1 MSATSDTYWLALRR
15 VHGAGPRTCRL
26 LLERFGSAERI
37 FKAGEQEIVAAGAGR
52 NVARAIASFNDFAPL
67 EKELCEL
74 LRLGAHLVRWTD
86 ADYPLNLKQ
95 IADPPPYLIARG
107 PLEPSD
113 AACVA
118 VVGAR
123 AASEAGLRMAQR
135 LGFELAAHGF
145 VVVSGLAR
153 GIDGA
158 AHRGALE
165 AGGRTI
171 AVLGCGIDVA
181 YPPEHRGLADAII
194 EGRGAI
200 LSELPLGTAP
210 LPENFPSRNRILSG
224 LSLGVVIV
232 EAAEKS
238 GSLITARMALEQD
251 RQVFAVPGSPL
262 SGKTRGSN
270 RLLREGAVLVEC
282 VEDVIEDLAP
292 QMAGRTPKPKL
303 STPAECI
310 TPMASRTTLV
320 QAAAVESPIPGV
332 SNVRVANVQAPEVS
346 TPATSSQLV
355 PAAGGTGDGPRR
367 LRGATA
373 ADLKEATAA
382 DRPGKL
388 AEEAVRQ
395 TKAILDCLINAEKLH
410 VDAMIETCELPPQ
423 TVLNLLL
430 ELELRGLVVQH
441 PGKLF
446 TLP

>member
-1 MSATSDTYWLALRR
+1 MAATSDAHWLALRR

-26 LLERFGSAERI
+26 LLERFGSAEQI
-37 FKAGEQEIVAAGAGR
+37 FKSTEEEITAAGVGR
-52 NVARAIASFNDFAPL
+52 NVARAIAGFNDFAPL

-74 LRLGAHLVRWTD
+74 PRLGARLVRWTD
-86 ADYPLNLKQ
+86 ADYPPNLRQ

-107 PLEPSD
+107 LLEPND
-113 AACVA
+113 AACIA

-165 AGGRTI
+165 AGGRTV

-181 YPPEHRGLADAII
+181 YPPEHRGLADSII
-194 EGRGAI
+194 ERRGAV

-238 GSLITARMALEQD
+238 GSLITARMALEQN

-292 QMAGRTPKPKL
+292 QMAGEASARTERAATVSESTRAVAVSAAVAPRSRPMMQPKL
-303 STPAECI
+303 
-310 TPMASRTTLV
+310 
-320 QAAAVESPIPGV
+320 QAAAVGEALSRSRVINSGDSP
-332 SNVRVANVQAPEVS
+332 A
-346 TPATSSQLV
+346 QLV
-355 PAAGGTGDGPRR
+355 EEGT
-367 LRGATA
+367 
-373 ADLKEATAA
+373 KQI
-382 DRPGKL
+382 KL
-388 AEEAVRQ
+388 ILNCLTDAQSLHIDAV
-395 TKAILDCLINAEKLH
+395 
-410 VDAMIETCELPPQ
+410 IETCQLPPQ

-430 ELELRGLVVQH
+430 ELELMGLVVQH

>member
-1 MSATSDTYWLALRR
+1 MSATSDAYWLALRR

-26 LLERFGSAERI
+26 LLERFGSAEQI
-37 FKAGEQEIVAAGAGR
+37 FKATEEEITTAGVGR
-52 NVARAIASFNDFAPL
+52 NVARAIAGFNDFAPL

-74 LRLGAHLVRWTD
+74 PRLGARVVRWTD
-86 ADYPLNLKQ
+86 ADYPPNLKQ

-107 PLEPSD
+107 LLEAND
-113 AACVA
+113 TACVA

-181 YPPEHRGLADAII
+181 YPPEHRGLADTIV
-194 EGRGAI
+194 ERRGAI

-224 LSLGVVIV
+224 LALGVVIV

-292 QMAGRTPKPKL
+292 QMAGQMAGKRTGPAAFQSTHAAAATMKAQTAAMQPL
-303 STPAECI
+303 SEAAGV
-310 TPMASRTTLV
+310 MDLASQSRT
-320 QAAAVESPIPGV
+320 AI
-332 SNVRVANVQAPEVS
+332 
-346 TPATSSQLV
+346 
-355 PAAGGTGDGPRR
+355 
-367 LRGATA
+367 
-373 ADLKEATAA
+373 AA
-382 DRPGKL
+382 DRSAGL
-388 AEEAVRQ
+388 AEEMTKQAQ
-395 TKAILDCLINAEKLH
+395 TILSCLTDVQKLH
-410 VDAMIETCELPPQ
+410 VDAVIETCQLPPQ

>member
-1 MSATSDTYWLALRR
+1 MSATADAYWLALRR
-15 VHGAGPRTCRL
+15 VHGVGPRTCRL
-26 LLERFGSAERI
+26 LLERFGSAEQI
-37 FKAGEQEIVAAGAGR
+37 FKATEDEVAAAG
-52 NVARAIASFNDFAPL
+52 VARKVASAIAGFNDFAPL

-74 LRLGAHLVRWTD
+74 PRLGARLVRWTD
-86 ADYPLNLKQ
+86 DEYPPNLKQ

-107 PLEPSD
+107 VLEPNNT
-113 AACVA
+113 ACVA

-181 YPPEHRGLADAII
+181 YPPEHRGLADMIV
-194 EGRGAI
+194 ESRGAV
-200 LSELPLGTAP
+200 LSELPLGSAP

-238 GSLITARMALEQD
+238 GSLITARTALEQD

-292 QMAGRTPKPKL
+292 QMAGKASMPAERAASAL
-303 STPAECI
+303 QATPAVAAPAKVKAEDPVI
-310 TPMASRTTLV
+310 LPSALRAADSSEAPIRSVAS
-320 QAAAVESPIPGV
+320 I
-332 SNVRVANVQAPEVS
+332 
-346 TPATSSQLV
+346 ATSLGSSSESLV
-355 PAAGGTGDGPRR
+355 
-367 LRGATA
+367 
-373 ADLKEATAA
+373 
-382 DRPGKL
+382 
-388 AEEAVRQ
+388 EEKTREIQAV
-395 TKAILDCLINAEKLH
+395 LNCLIDVQRLH
-410 VDAMIETCELPPQ
+410 VDAVIETCQLPPQ

>member
-1 MSATSDTYWLALRR
+1 MSATSDAHWLALRR

-26 LLERFGSAERI
+26 LLERFGSAEQI
-37 FKAGEQEIVAAGAGR
+37 FKSTEEEIIAAGVGR
-52 NVARAIASFNDFAPL
+52 NVARAIAGFKDFAPL

-74 LRLGAHLVRWTD
+74 PRLGARLVRWTD
-86 ADYPLNLKQ
+86 ADYPPNLRQ

-107 PLEPSD
+107 LLEPND

-165 AGGRTI
+165 AGGRTV

-181 YPPEHRGLADAII
+181 YPPEHRGLADSII
-194 EGRGAI
+194 ERRGAV

-238 GSLITARMALEQD
+238 GSLITARMALEQN

-292 QMAGRTPKPKL
+292 QMAGEASARDVAVAAAGTTRGRPMIKPKL
-303 STPAECI
+303 QDAAAGETLSRSNSINSGSLPAE
-310 TPMASRTTLV
+310 LV
-320 QAAAVESPIPGV
+320 EEGSKQIQSILSYLTDAQSLHIDAV
-332 SNVRVANVQAPEVS
+332 
-346 TPATSSQLV
+346 
-355 PAAGGTGDGPRR
+355 
-367 LRGATA
+367 
-373 ADLKEATAA
+373 
-382 DRPGKL
+382 
-388 AEEAVRQ
+388 
-395 TKAILDCLINAEKLH
+395 
-410 VDAMIETCELPPQ
+410 IETCQLPPQ

-430 ELELRGLVVQH
+430 ELELMGLVVQH

>member
-1 MSATSDTYWLALRR
+1 MSATVDAYWLALRR
-15 VHGAGPRTCRL
+15 VHGVGPRTCRL
-26 LLERFGSAERI
+26 LLERFGSAEQI
-37 FKAGEQEIVAAGAGR
+37 FKATEDEVAAAG
-52 NVARAIASFNDFAPL
+52 VARKVASAIAGFNDFAPL

-74 LRLGAHLVRWTD
+74 PRLGARLVRWTD
-86 ADYPLNLKQ
+86 DEYPPNLKQ

-107 PLEPSD
+107 VLEPNNT
-113 AACVA
+113 ACVA

-181 YPPEHRGLADAII
+181 YPPEHRGLADMIV
-194 EGRGAI
+194 ESRGAV
-200 LSELPLGTAP
+200 LSELPLGSAP

-238 GSLITARMALEQD
+238 GSLITARTALEQD

-292 QMAGRTPKPKL
+292 QMAGKASMPAERAASAL
-303 STPAECI
+303 QATPAVAAPAKVKAEDPVI
-310 TPMASRTTLV
+310 LPSALRAADSSEAPIRSVAS
-320 QAAAVESPIPGV
+320 I
-332 SNVRVANVQAPEVS
+332 
-346 TPATSSQLV
+346 ATSLGSSSESLV
-355 PAAGGTGDGPRR
+355 
-367 LRGATA
+367 
-373 ADLKEATAA
+373 
-382 DRPGKL
+382 
-388 AEEAVRQ
+388 EEKTREIQAV
-395 TKAILDCLINAEKLH
+395 LNCLIDVQRLH
-410 VDAMIETCELPPQ
+410 VDAVIETCQLPPQ

>member
-1 MSATSDTYWLALRR
+1 MSATADAYWLALRR
-15 VHGAGPRTCRL
+15 VHGVGPRTCRL
-26 LLERFGSAERI
+26 LLEHFGSAERI
-37 FKAGEQEIVAAGAGR
+37 FKANQDEVVAAGVGPKVAGS
-52 NVARAIASFNDFAPL
+52 IAAFNDFAPL

-74 LRLGAHLVRWTD
+74 PRLGARLVRWTD
-86 ADYPLNLKQ
+86 EDYPSNLKQ
-95 IADPPPYLIARG
+95 IPDPPPYLVTRG
-107 PLEPSD
+107 LLQQSD
-113 AACVA
+113 SACVA

-123 AASEAGLRMAQR
+123 AASDAGLRMAQR
-135 LGFELAAHGF
+135 LGLELAAHGF

-181 YPPEHRGLADAII
+181 YPPEHRGLADSIV
-194 EGRGAI
+194 EHRGAI

-238 GSLITARMALEQD
+238 GSLITARMALDQN

-282 VEDVIEDLAP
+282 VEDVIEELAP
-292 QMAGRTPKPKL
+292 QMAGKASAPSQR
-303 STPAECI
+303 A
-310 TPMASRTTLV
+310 ASRTRT
-320 QAAAVESPIPGV
+320 EP
-332 SNVRVANVQAPEVS
+332 
-346 TPATSSQLV
+346 
-355 PAAGGTGDGPRR
+355 PAATPVKAKTTNPAIQPPSSSVTTRSIEWRKSDEAGSVSAGILSDG
-367 LRGATA
+367 LVEKKT
-373 ADLKEATAA
+373 KE
-382 DRPGKL
+382 
-388 AEEAVRQ
+388 VQ
-395 TKAILDCLINAEKLH
+395 AILDCLTDAQRLH
-410 VDAMIETCELPPQ
+410 VDAVIESSQLPPQ

>member
-1 MSATSDTYWLALRR
+1 MSATSDAYWLALRR

-37 FKAGEQEIVAAGAGR
+37 FKATEEEITTAGIGR
-52 NVARAIASFNDFAPL
+52 NVARAIAGFNDFAPL

-74 LRLGAHLVRWTD
+74 PRLGARLVRWTD
-86 ADYPLNLKQ
+86 ADYPPNLKQ
-95 IADPPPYLIARG
+95 IADPPPFLMARG
-107 PLEPSD
+107 LLEAND
-113 AACVA
+113 TACVA

-181 YPPEHRGLADAII
+181 YPPEHRGLADTIV
-194 EGRGAI
+194 ERRGAI

-224 LSLGVVIV
+224 LALGVVIV

-292 QMAGRTPKPKL
+292 QMAGHLAGKL
-303 STPAECI
+303 SASVEREARAVLQSTPA
-310 TPMASRTTLV
+310 
-320 QAAAVESPIPGV
+320 AAATVI
-332 SNVRVANVQAPEVS
+332 VQAPTAMQSVS
-346 TPATSSQLV
+346 EA
-355 PAAGGTGDGPRR
+355 PAAGDLASRSR
-367 LRGATA
+367 TA
-373 ADLKEATAA
+373 VAS
-382 DRPGKL
+382 DRSAGL
-388 AEEAVRQ
+388 AEEATRQ
-395 TKAILDCLINAEKLH
+395 AQTILDCLTDVQKLH
-410 VDAMIETCELPPQ
+410 VDAVIETCQLPPQ

>member
-1 MSATSDTYWLALRR
+1 MPPTSDAYWLALRR

-26 LLERFGSAERI
+26 LLERFGSAEQI
-37 FKAGEQEIVAAGAGR
+37 FKASQEEIITAGVGR
-52 NVARAIASFNDFAPL
+52 NVARAITGFDGFAPL

-74 LRLGAHLVRWTD
+74 PRLGARLVRWPD
-86 ADYPLNLKQ
+86 ADYPANLKQ

-107 PLEPSD
+107 LLEPD
-113 AACVA
+113 DTACVA

-123 AASEAGLRMAQR
+123 AASEAGLRMAER
-135 LGFELAAHGF
+135 LGFELAARGF

-158 AHRGALE
+158 AHRGALD
-165 AGGRTI
+165 AGGRTV

-181 YPPEHRGLADAII
+181 YPPEHRGLADTII
-194 EGRGAI
+194 ERRGAI

-292 QMAGRTPKPKL
+292 QMAAKATSLSGR
-303 STPAECI
+303 A
-310 TPMASRTTLV
+310 ASAASER
-320 QAAAVESPIPGV
+320 AAVV
-332 SNVRVANVQAPEVS
+332 
-346 TPATSSQLV
+346 
-355 PAAGGTGDGPRR
+355 
-367 LRGATA
+367 ATA
-373 ADLKEATAA
+373 VAAHGFPTVQLAPQAVSAGHVSVRSRANSYEDLSKGLIDGE
-382 DRPGKL
+382 
-388 AEEAVRQ
+388 
-395 TKAILDCLINAEKLH
+395 TKQIQAILNCLIDAQSLH
-410 VDAMIETCELPPQ
+410 VDAVIESCQLPPQ

-446 TLP
+446 TLPKPGH

>member
-1 MSATSDTYWLALRR
+1 MSATADAYWLALRR
-15 VHGAGPRTCRL
+15 VHGVGPRTCRL
-26 LLERFGSAERI
+26 LLERFGSAEQI
-37 FKAGEQEIVAAGAGR
+37 FKATEDEVAAAG
-52 NVARAIASFNDFAPL
+52 VARKVASAIAGFNDFAPL

-74 LRLGAHLVRWTD
+74 PRLCARVLRWTD
-86 ADYPLNLKQ
+86 DEYPPNLKQ

-107 PLEPSD
+107 VLEPNNT
-113 AACVA
+113 ACVA

-181 YPPEHRGLADAII
+181 YPPEHRGLADMIV
-194 EGRGAI
+194 ESRGAV
-200 LSELPLGTAP
+200 LSELPLGSAP

-238 GSLITARMALEQD
+238 GSLITARTALEQD

-292 QMAGRTPKPKL
+292 QMAGKASMPAERAASAL
-303 STPAECI
+303 QATPAVAAPAKVKAEDPVI
-310 TPMASRTTLV
+310 LPSALRAADSSEAAIRSVAS
-320 QAAAVESPIPGV
+320 I
-332 SNVRVANVQAPEVS
+332 
-346 TPATSSQLV
+346 ATSLGSSSESLV
-355 PAAGGTGDGPRR
+355 
-367 LRGATA
+367 
-373 ADLKEATAA
+373 
-382 DRPGKL
+382 
-388 AEEAVRQ
+388 EEKTREIQAV
-395 TKAILDCLINAEKLH
+395 LNCLIDAQRLH
-410 VDAMIETCELPPQ
+410 VDAVIETCQLPPQ

-446 TLP
+446 ALL

>member
-1 MSATSDTYWLALRR
+1 MEFSTTGRLRRDAMPATSDAYWLALRR

-52 NVARAIASFNDFAPL
+52 NVARAIAAFNDFAPL

-74 LRLGAHLVRWTD
+74 PRLGAHLVRWTD

-107 PLEPSD
+107 PLEPND

-181 YPPEHRGLADAII
+181 YPPEHRGLADAIV

-292 QMAGRTPKPKL
+292 QMAGKVSQPKL
-303 STPAECI
+303 STPAER
-310 TPMASRTTLV
+310 TAPTASQTTLV
-320 QAAAVESPIPGV
+320 EAAMKGQTPDVT
-332 SNVRVANVQAPEVS
+332 NVRASNVQAP
-346 TPATSSQLV
+346 TTV
-355 PAAGGTGDGPRR
+355 PQPVPGAAGTGEGPRR
-367 LRGATA
+367 
-373 ADLKEATAA
+373 LKEATAA
-382 DRPGKL
+382 GRSAEL
-388 AEEAVRQ
+388 AEEATRQ
-395 TKAILDCLINAEKLH
+395 ATAILSCLTDAEKLH

>member
-1 MSATSDTYWLALRR
+1 MPATPSTPDAYWLALRR

-37 FKAGEQEIVAAGAGR
+37 FQAAEDEIAAAGVAR
-52 NVARAIASFNDFAPL
+52 NLARAITSFNGFAPL
-67 EKELCEL
+67 ERELCEL
-74 LRLGAHLVRWTD
+74 PRLGARVVRWTD
-86 ADYPLNLKQ
+86 ADYPPNLKH

-107 PLEPSD
+107 TLESGD

-145 VVVSGLAR
+145 IVVSGLAR

-181 YPPEHRGLADAII
+181 YPPEHRQLADSIV
-194 EGRGAI
+194 ERHGAI

-210 LPENFPSRNRILSG
+210 LPENFPGRNRILSG

-262 SGKTRGSN
+262 NGKTRGSN
-270 RLLREGAVLVEC
+270 RLLKEGAVLVEC

-292 QMAGRTPKPKL
+292 QMAAKA
-303 STPAECI
+303 SAEA
-310 TPMASRTTLV
+310 PSVSASQPSVARSAALV
-320 QAAAVESPIPGV
+320 AAAPVRAGFAKREPTHAPALSMTAEAASARTERIPVENRSWV
-332 SNVRVANVQAPEVS
+332 PE
-346 TPATSSQLV
+346 
-355 PAAGGTGDGPRR
+355 GPES
-367 LRGATA
+367 
-373 ADLKEATAA
+373 KQI
-382 DRPGKL
+382 
-388 AEEAVRQ
+388 EAV
-395 TKAILDCLINAEKLH
+395 LNCLTDAQRLH
-410 VDAMIETCELPPQ
+410 VDVVIESCQLPPQ
-423 TVLNLLL
+423 TVLRLLL

-446 TLP
+446 SLP

>member
-1 MSATSDTYWLALRR
+1 MSVTADAYWLALRR

-26 LLERFGSAERI
+26 LLERFGSAEQI
-37 FKAGEQEIVAAGAGR
+37 FKAAEEEIIAAGVGR
-52 NVARAIASFNDFAPL
+52 NVARAITGFNEFAPL

-74 LRLGAHLVRWTD
+74 PRLGARLVRWTD
-86 ADYPLNLKQ
+86 ANYPPNLKQ

-107 PLEPSD
+107 LLEPND

-165 AGGRTI
+165 AGGRTV

-181 YPPEHRGLADAII
+181 YPPEHRGLADTII
-194 EGRGAI
+194 ERRGAI
-200 LSELPLGTAP
+200 LSELPLGSAP

-232 EAAEKS
+232 EAAERS
-238 GSLITARMALEQD
+238 GSLITARMALEQN

-270 RLLREGAVLVEC
+270 RLLKDGAVLVEC

-292 QMAGRTPKPKL
+292 QIADKASSVTARAALAASEGAVTVAATAKADGL
-303 STPAECI
+303 
-310 TPMASRTTLV
+310 PMARFASR
-320 QAAAVESPIPGV
+320 AASARTIPERSIAANRGN
-332 SNVRVANVQAPEVS
+332 SVANFAEGETKQVQ
-346 TPATSSQLV
+346 TILNYLKDV
-355 PAAGGTGDGPRR
+355 PTLHID
-367 LRGATA
+367 
-373 ADLKEATAA
+373 
-382 DRPGKL
+382 
-388 AEEAVRQ
+388 
-395 TKAILDCLINAEKLH
+395 AI
-410 VDAMIETCELPPQ
+410 IESCQLPPQ

-446 TLP
+446 TLPEAGP